1 MKNSIKSII
10 PQKSAAEK
18 LAGIKSI
25 FTSAL
30 EQAQNLSDEI
40 KVQIDEKNSEIV
52 KLQESIDSLQAV
64 QNETDKFSTTIKSL
78 VS

>member
-1 MKNSIKSII
+1 MKSII

>member
-40 KVQIDEKNSEIV
+40 KVQIDEKNSEIA
-52 KLQESIDSLQAV
+52 KL
-64 QNETDKFSTTIKSL
+64 
-78 VS
+78 

>member
-30 EQAQNLSDEI
+30 EQAQNLSNEI
-40 KVQIDEKNSEIV
+40 KVQIDEKNSEIA

>member
-1 MKNSIKSII
+1 MKNSIKNII

-18 LAGIKSI
+18 LAGIKSV

-30 EQAQNLSDEI
+30 EQAQNLSNEI
-40 KVQIDEKNSEIV
+40 KGQIDEKNSKIAE
-52 KLQESIDSLQAV
+52 LQASINSLQDI
-64 QNETDKFSTTIKSL
+64 QNETNKFSTTIKSL

>member
-25 FTSAL
+25 FRTST
-30 EQAQNLSDEI
+30 
-40 KVQIDEKNSEIV
+40 
-52 KLQESIDSLQAV
+52 KLV
-64 QNETDKFSTTIKSL
+64 
-78 VS
+78 

>member
-1 MKNSIKSII
+1 MENTIKSII

-25 FTSAL
+25 FTQAL
-30 EQAQNLSDEI
+30 EQAQNLSNEI
-40 KVQIDEKNSEIV
+40 KEQIDEKDLKIAE
-52 KLQESIDSLQAV
+52 LQESINSLQAI
-64 QNETDKFSTTIKSL
+64 QEETNKFSTTIKSL

>member
-25 FTSAL
+25 FTSAIN
-30 EQAQNLSDEI
+30 QAQQLSDEI
-40 KVQIDEKNSEIV
+40 KVQIDEKKSEIA
-52 KLQESIDSLQAV
+52 KLQESINSLQDV
-64 QNETDKFSTTIKSL
+64 QEEANKFSTTIKSL

>member
-40 KVQIDEKNSEIV
+40 KVQIDEKNSEIA
-52 KLQESIDSLQAV
+52 KLQESIDSLQVV